1 MLSLNTHI
9 FAGSQNI
16 TIKLPIDQSDISQGQ
31 IRKVSKMKLHELFK
45 WDLLEH
51 DVALASFDDEL
62 IFGGTSS
69 QQKSYN

>member
-1 MLSLNTHI
+1 
-9 FAGSQNI
+9 
-16 TIKLPIDQSDISQGQ
+16 
-31 IRKVSKMKLHELFK
+31 MKLHELFK